1 MSQPP
6 EIDRSVEPR
15 LIEFGAQGGVVVF
28 DGFFANPHELRGLAL
43 EQRFEPVA
51 ETLFPGERVEVP
63 FDHRH
68 IIDHLSAFVDW
79 DLSTSASECHFNIFT
94 LKDAD
99 RSPSQRVPHV
109 DTIKRR
115 VLVALTYLNLP
126 DQCRGGTG
134 FYIHLPS
141 GSDRVGPTCPETL
154 IADLYDPP
162 KPTDWECIRTI
173 EMRFNRVVVY
183 GGNLFHS
190 ATVSDKDFGAAPEA
204 RRLTMSLVM
213 ESEITL

>member
-1 MSQPP
+1 MSQQP
-6 EIDRSVEPR
+6 EIDRSVEPT

-28 DGFFANPHELRGLAL
+28 DGFFANPHELRALAL

-68 IIDHLSAFVDW
+68 IIEHLSAFVDW
-79 DLSTSASECHFNIFT
+79 DISTFTSECHFNIFT

-126 DQCRGGTG
+126 DQCRGGTS
-134 FYIHLPS
+134 FFRHLPT
-141 GSDRVGPTCPETL
+141 GLERVAPACPETL
-154 IADLYDPP
+154 IADLYHPP
-162 KPTDWECIRTI
+162 EPTEWERICTI

-183 GGNLFHS
+183 RGNLFHS
-190 ATVSDKDFGAAPEA
+190 ATVSDEDFGAAPEA
-204 RRLTMSLVM
+204 RRLTMNLVM
-213 ESEITL
+213 ESEISL